1 MRRLFFI
8 FLIAVLASPVYAAP
22 VQDASIEKLLT
33 LTDAKKLHESVM
45 SDSDEIVD
53 STLKPMLLREKPTP
67 EQKAFIDSFLTKYKK
82 IMKDELSW
90 EKMMPSYIRIYR
102 ETFTEKELNELI
114 AFYESPTGKMFVKKT
129 PVILEKTSS
138 VMQQKMVSILS
149 KMNAMLEDSKK
160 DMSVKH

>member
-8 FLIAVLASPVYAAP
+8 FLLAMLASPVYAAP
-22 VQDASIEKLLT
+22 VQDASIEKLLS
-33 LTDAKKLHESVM
+33 LNYAKKLHDSVIA
-45 SDSDEIVD
+45 DSDEIVD
-53 STLKPMLLREKPTP
+53 STLKPMLMREKTTP
-67 EQKAFIDSFLTKYKK
+67 EQTAFVDSFLMKYKK
-82 IMKDELSW
+82 IIRDELSW

-102 ETFTEKELNELI
+102 ETFTEKELNDLI

-149 KMNAMLEDSKK
+149 RMNAMLEESMKQ
-160 DMSVKH
+160 MSAKH

>member
-82 IMKDELSW
+82 RM
-90 EKMMPSYIRIYR
+90 
-102 ETFTEKELNELI
+102 NCH
-114 AFYESPTGKMFVKKT
+114 GKK
-129 PVILEKTSS
+129 
-138 VMQQKMVSILS
+138 
-149 KMNAMLEDSKK
+149 
-160 DMSVKH
+160 

>member
-8 FLIAVLASPVYAAP
+8 FLLAMLASPVYAAP
-22 VQDASIEKLLT
+22 VQDASIEKLLSP
-33 LTDAKKLHESVM
+33 TDAKKLHDSVIA
-45 SDSDEIVD
+45 DSDEIVD
-53 STLKPMLLREKPTP
+53 STLKPMLMREKTTP
-67 EQKAFIDSFLTKYKK
+67 EQTAFVDSFLMKYKK
-82 IMKDELSW
+82 IIRDELSW

-102 ETFTEKELNELI
+102 ETFTEKELNDLI

-149 KMNAMLEDSKK
+149 RMNAMLEESMKQ
-160 DMSVKH
+160 MSAKH